1 MTYFNTKLNEGEITS
16 LHRSRKE
23 IEASKAKKGGVTAS
37 TWYLKGDIHRTVKC
51 QPSPNGI
58 LAKELSKA
66 LNPVNTIERTLVVEE
81 GGNPVWA
88 SVRRTDPFY
97 DGNCKFGDSRCIVE
111 HGTNC
116 MSMGVMYEI
125 TCDQCQTPIDPENK
139 VSKHS
144 GKIPGT
150 QGRVNYV
157 GSTMTSLHNR
167 MLSHLEGRKYKR
179 KSSPLYRH
187 DCDTHN
193 EEPQTYIARIIGKD
207 KTVFP
212 LRLLEGLYIEA
223 QPPGT
228 SLNERNEN

>member
-1 MTYFNTKLNEGEITS
+1 M
-16 LHRSRKE
+16 
-23 IEASKAKKGGVTAS
+23 
-37 TWYLKGDIHRTVKC
+37 
-51 QPSPNGI
+51 
-58 LAKELSKA
+58 
-66 LNPVNTIERTLVVEE
+66 
-81 GGNPVWA
+81 
-88 SVRRTDPFY
+88 
-97 DGNCKFGDSRCIVE
+97 E

-150 QGRVNYV
+150 QGRVHNV

-193 EEPQTYIARIIGKD
+193 EEPQTYIAHIIGKD
-207 KTVFP
+207 RTVFP

-228 SLNERNEN
+228 SLNERNENGRGSLVRLTATRE